1 MQEEVAHHPE
11 REVWRSAARGPWL
24 PPAPPVLD
32 LITPHL
38 DHAGPGPAVTD
49 PDGVLSYAE
58 LRRLTLGVAA
68 SLRALGVSPGEPVV
82 VRTRLSRWAVPAML
96 GVLYAGAHYVPVDT
110 AFPSGRQTAVINASG
125 ARFAVTEPGD
135 TGGPSAWGAGRPPT
149 VVEVGAHRGPAVGGF
164 PDRPGPE
171 APAYC
176 LYTSG
181 SSGRPK
187 GVLVSHAALGYST
200 AARIAHY
207 REAPG
212 VYLLCSS
219 ISFDSS
225 VAGIYWTLATGGH
238 LVIPSADPLDTGA
251 VAAAAH
257 ARRASHLLT
266 LPSLY
271 DALLDSADAGALD
284 SLRTVIV
291 AGETCPPHLVRRH
304 FAGLPDTA
312 LSNEYGPTECT
323 VWALAH
329 RCAPADGQRDSVP
342 IGRPVPGTEIGL
354 VPGGPGGGGTGEL
367 WVRGPGVALGY
378 AAETDAGTPFAGDG
392 ARRTYRTGDLV
403 RFDEQGD
410 AHFAGRADGQL
421 KLAGM
426 RIELSEI
433 EHLVREH
440 TGASAAALGV
450 AAGAVGP
457 PRLMAFLVRPA
468 VGLRSVDL
476 HAALRRRLPR
486 AAVPRSV
493 HTLERLPTLPNGKLD
508 RAALDRMAVE
518 RLGPA
523 GRGAE

>member
-1 MQEEVAHHPE
+1 MAHHPV
-11 REVWRSAARGPWL
+11 REVWRSAARGPRL
-24 PPAPPVLD
+24 PSAPPVLD

-38 DHAGPGPAVTD
+38 EHAGPSTAVTD
-49 PDGVLSYAE
+49 PDGGLSYAE
-58 LRRLTLGVAA
+58 LRRLTLDVAA
-68 SLRALGVSPGEPVV
+68 SLRALGVRPGEPVV

-110 AFPSGRQTAVINASG
+110 AFPSGRQAAVIRASG
-125 ARFAVTEPGD
+125 ARFAVTEPED
-135 TGGPSAWGAGRPPT
+135 TSGPLDWSAGNPPT
-149 VVEVGAHRGPAVGGF
+149 VIEVGARPGPAIGVCPGS
-164 PDRPGPE
+164 PGPE

-187 GVLVSHAALGYST
+187 GVFVSHAALGYST

-207 REAPG
+207 GEAPR

-238 LVIPSADPLDTGA
+238 LVIPSADPLDTEA

-257 ARRASHLLT
+257 AHRASHLLT

-291 AGETCPPHLVRRH
+291 AGETCPPYLVRRH
-304 FAGLPDTA
+304 FAGLPDAA
-312 LSNEYGPTECT
+312 LFNEYGPTECT

-342 IGRPVPGTEIGL
+342 IGRPIPGAEIGL
-354 VPGGPGGGGTGEL
+354 VPGGPGGEGTGEL
-367 WVRGPGVALGY
+367 WVRSPGVALGY
-378 AAETDAGTPFAGDG
+378 AGAPGTETPFINDG

-410 AHFAGRADGQL
+410 LHFAGRADSQL

-440 TGASAAALGV
+440 TGAAAAALGV
-450 AAGAVGP
+450 ARGAAGP

-468 VGLRSVDL
+468 AGFRPAEL
-476 HAALRRRLPR
+476 HTALRRHLPR

-508 RAALDRMAVE
+508 RAALDRMAAG
-518 RLGPA
+518 RLSPA
-523 GRGAE
+523 GRSAR